1 MMITIAAI
9 FGTRPDTIKMAP
21 VLSALRNHQHEF
33 RVITIATAQHRQ
45 MLDQV
50 LDIFKIKVNYDLN
63 IMKPRQSIAHVV
75 MSALEKLDTSFRKIM
90 PDLVLVQGD
99 TSTTFVGSLAAFYH
113 KIPVGHIEAGLRTDD
128 KYRPFPEE
136 INRRLTTS
144 LTDLHFVPT
153 QTARQA
159 LLAEN
164 VPKEMIFLT
173 GNTVIDA
180 LLATVKERHRFRDPF
195 LETLTKECRRL
206 KKRIILITCHR
217 RENWGRPMHDVCVAV
232 KKLSARYPDAVFLFP
247 VHLNPVVR
255 EVVFPILGG
264 LDNVVLIEPLE
275 YESFVNLMNQS
286 FIILTD
292 SGGIQEEAP
301 ALGKPVL
308 VLREVTER
316 PEAVDAGTAR
326 LVGLEEGKILREAS
340 RLLDS
345 PAAYRK
351 MARAA
356 NPYGDG
362 KATWRI
368 IETLRWYFGFRKR
381 KAPEFQGR

>member
-1 MMITIAAI
+1 MVKIAAI

-21 VLSALRNHQHEF
+21 VLSALQSHPREF
-33 RVITIATAQHRQ
+33 RLITIATAQHRQ

-63 IMKPRQSIAHVV
+63 IMRPRQPISHVV
-75 MSALEKLDTSFRKIM
+75 MSALDKLDASFRKIM
-90 PDLVLVQGD
+90 PDMVLVQGD

-136 INRRLTTS
+136 INRRLTSS
-144 LTDLHFVPT
+144 LADLHFAPT

-159 LLAEN
+159 LLSEN
-164 VPKEMIFLT
+164 VPEEKIFLT

-180 LLATVKERHRFRDPF
+180 LLATVKERPRFKDPF
-195 LETLTKECRRL
+195 LETLTGECRRS
-206 KKRIILITCHR
+206 KKPIILITCHR
-217 RENWGRPMHDVCVAV
+217 RENWGKPMQQVCNAI
-232 KKLSARYPDAVFLFP
+232 KKLSDRYRDVIFIFP

-264 LDNVVLIEPLE
+264 LDNVILIEPLE

-286 FIILTD
+286 RFVLTD
-292 SGGIQEEAP
+292 SGGVQEEAP

-316 PEAVDAGTAR
+316 PEAVEAGTVK
-326 LVGLEEGKILREAS
+326 LVGLEERKIFAEVS

-345 PAAYRK
+345 SAAYQR
-351 MARAA
+351 MATAT

-362 KATWRI
+362 KAAWRI
-368 IETLRWYFGFRKR
+368 VEILRRHFGLRKR
-381 KAPEFQGR
+381 RVPEFRAG

>member
-1 MMITIAAI
+1 VVKIAAI

-21 VLSALRNHQHEF
+21 VLSVLQAHRHEF
-33 RVITIATAQHRQ
+33 RLITIATAQHRQ

-50 LDIFKIKVNYDLN
+50 LDIFKIRVNYDLN
-63 IMKPRQSIAHVV
+63 IMRRRQPISHVV
-75 MSALEKLDTSFRKIM
+75 MSALDKLDASFRKIM
-90 PDLVLVQGD
+90 PDMVLVQGD

-136 INRRLTTS
+136 INRRLTSS
-144 LTDLHFVPT
+144 LADLHFAPT

-159 LLAEN
+159 LLSEN
-164 VPKEMIFLT
+164 IPEERIFLT

-180 LLATVKERHRFRDPF
+180 LLATVKGRTRFKDPF
-195 LETLTKECRRL
+195 LETLTRECRRL
-206 KKRIILITCHR
+206 KKPIILITCHR
-217 RENWGRPMHDVCVAV
+217 RENWGEPMRQVCNAI
-232 KKLSARYPDAVFLFP
+232 KKLSDRYRDVIFVFP
-247 VHLNPVVR
+247 VHLNPIVR

-264 LDNVVLIEPLE
+264 LDNVILIEPLE

-286 FIILTD
+286 RFVLTD
-292 SGGIQEEAP
+292 SGGVQEEAP

-316 PEAVDAGTAR
+316 PEAVETGTVK
-326 LVGLEEGKILREAS
+326 LVGLEERKIFAEAS

-345 PAAYRK
+345 SAAYRK
-351 MARAA
+351 MATAT

-362 KATWRI
+362 KAAWRI
-368 IETLRWYFGFRKR
+368 VEILRRHFGFRTR
-381 KAPEFQGR
+381 KVPEFQAG

>member
-1 MMITIAAI
+1 MVKIAAI

-21 VLSALRNHQHEF
+21 VLSVLQTHPHEF
-33 RVITIATAQHRQ
+33 RLITIATAQHRQ

-63 IMKPRQSIAHVV
+63 IMKPRQSISHVV
-75 MSALEKLDTSFRKIM
+75 MRALDRLDASFRKIM
-90 PDLVLVQGD
+90 PDMVLVQGD

-136 INRRLTTS
+136 VNRRLTSS
-144 LTDLHFVPT
+144 LADVHFAPT

-159 LLAEN
+159 LLSEN
-164 VPKEMIFLT
+164 VPEERIFLT

-180 LLATVKERHRFRDPF
+180 LLATVKKRSRFRDPF
-195 LETLTKECRRL
+195 LEKLTRECRRA
-206 KKRIILITCHR
+206 KKPIVLITCHR
-217 RENWGRPMHDVCVAV
+217 RENWGEPMRQVCGAI
-232 KKLSARYPDAVFLFP
+232 KKLSDRYRDVIFVFP

-264 LDNVVLIEPLE
+264 LHNVVLIEPLE

-286 FIILTD
+286 HFILTD
-292 SGGIQEEAP
+292 SGGVQEEAP
-301 ALGKPVL
+301 SLGKPVL

-316 PEAVDAGTAR
+316 PEAVEAGTVK
-326 LVGLEEGKILREAS
+326 LIGLEERRIFTEAS
-340 RLLDS
+340 HLLDS
-345 PAAYRK
+345 PATYQK
-351 MARAA
+351 MATAT

-362 KATWRI
+362 KAAWRI
-368 IETLRWYFGFRKR
+368 VEILRRHFGFRKR
-381 KAPEFQGR
+381 RVPEFRGG